1 MIFKYKV
8 DLGSFDYCIRY
19 NTFSSY
25 SEFGDISYSKIVSL
39 DALIVIK
46 LNEKDKM

>member
-1 MIFKYKV
+1 MFFKYKV

-25 SEFGDISYSKIVSL
+25 SEFGDISYSNTTTIYYTYYI
-39 DALIVIK
+39 DALI
-46 LNEKDKM
+46 L